1 MAKPFK
7 KFNFTALKEHLNIK
21 KLKMDVYVRNIATS
35 FKLTENC
42 DFPNGKPNFDINLF
56 LILKQI

>member
-1 MAKPFK
+1 
-7 KFNFTALKEHLNIK
+7 
-21 KLKMDVYVRNIATS
+21 MDVYVRNIATS